1 MRCRSWH
8 AAKESQSP
16 CARLTINTVAE
27 GPCSQCLPEGLSLPA
42 GTSYLPPGNEECSF
56 AHSLKQA
63 RGCRLCSSLPL
74 GFHTTIPMGEKGSVL
89 CLALDTISEE
99 KSDLERGSFLI
110 LSMQYGGK
118 SHVCSTGGFLDQCWV
133 HASFVMPIFVNSPLV
148 QFLGKTPGRSCSN
161 GMGRYMHFYR
171 NHNTNYRAY
180 SSLH

>member
-1 MRCRSWH
+1 MNSYWMRCRSWH
-8 AAKESQSP
+8 AAKEPQSP

-118 SHVCSTGGFLDQCWV
+118 SHVCSTGEFSGPV
-133 HASFVMPIFVNSPLV
+133 
-148 QFLGKTPGRSCSN
+148 LGTCILCYANPC
-161 GMGRYMHFYR
+161 
-171 NHNTNYRAY
+171 
-180 SSLH
+180 